1 MMNNM
6 NAKKSAIITVI
17 IVIITGTA
25 IAVQLTLPGI
35 NPVLSVVITVG
46 AAAISVAVSLIAR
59 KSKSKKK

>member
-1 MMNNM
+1 MNNM
-6 NAKKSAIITVI
+6 NTKKSAIITVI

-35 NPVLSVVITVG
+35 NPVLSIVITVG

>member
-1 MMNNM
+1 MNNM